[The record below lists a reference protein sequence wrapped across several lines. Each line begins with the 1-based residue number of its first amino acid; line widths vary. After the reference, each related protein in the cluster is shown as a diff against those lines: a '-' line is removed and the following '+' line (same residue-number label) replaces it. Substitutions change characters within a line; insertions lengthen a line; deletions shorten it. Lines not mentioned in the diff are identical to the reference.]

1 MQYLCLFG
9 RKECTSMVF
18 RGGLVFGRHV
28 VKPECVFHRLV
39 SCFRFSLPVYLNHRK
54 EVNLFG

>member
-1 MQYLCLFG
+1 MTFN
-9 RKECTSMVF
+9 
-18 RGGLVFGRHV
+18 GGSVGGRHV
-28 VKPECVFHRLV
+28 VKLGGVFQRIV